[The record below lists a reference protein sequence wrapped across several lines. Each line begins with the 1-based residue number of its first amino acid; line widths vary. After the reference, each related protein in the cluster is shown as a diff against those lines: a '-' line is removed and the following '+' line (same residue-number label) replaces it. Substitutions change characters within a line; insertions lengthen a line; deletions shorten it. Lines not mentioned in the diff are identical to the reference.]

1 MVFFDGEE
9 AWVEWSST
17 DSLYGSRHLAE
28 MWSNT
33 SHPPDSNT
41 TMIDTIVSNS
51 YLKIFFWRT
60 EIL

>member
-28 MWSNT
+28 IWSNT

-51 YLKIFFWRT
+51 YLQIFF
-60 EIL
+60 